1 MNSIWHPVHGHG
13 PPMELIVMDY
23 ADSDTGETRLVTA
36 CGKDLKA
43 RKHDFV
49 KDVEFGI
56 LLL

>member
-1 MNSIWHPVHGHG
+1 
-13 PPMELIVMDY
+13 MELIVMDY